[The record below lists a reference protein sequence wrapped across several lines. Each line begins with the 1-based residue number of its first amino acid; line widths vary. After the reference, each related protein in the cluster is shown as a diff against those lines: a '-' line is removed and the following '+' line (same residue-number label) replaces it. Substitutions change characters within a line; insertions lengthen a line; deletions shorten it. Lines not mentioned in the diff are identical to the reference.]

1 METINNDFTQEDYD
15 NLIIE
20 RNKLQKQQWLTGVD
34 NSARIKEIETFL
46 NSSAAAL
53 RSFSSAQIPILD
65 MRAVFP
71 EVPR

>member
-46 NSSAAAL
+46 NS
-53 RSFSSAQIPILD
+53 FSSDDAED
-65 MRAVFP
+65 DK
-71 EVPR
+71 E

>member
-34 NSARIKEIETFL
+34 NSARIKEIKTDL
-46 NSSAAAL
+46 NY
-53 RSFSSAQIPILD
+53 FSSD
-65 MRAVFP
+65 DD
-71 EVPR
+71 EDDKE